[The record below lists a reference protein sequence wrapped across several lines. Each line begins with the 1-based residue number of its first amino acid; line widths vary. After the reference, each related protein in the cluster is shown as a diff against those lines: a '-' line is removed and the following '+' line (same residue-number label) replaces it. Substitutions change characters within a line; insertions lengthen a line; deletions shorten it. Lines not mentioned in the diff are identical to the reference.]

1 MLSTMDPALLAE
13 LHGPAWARLSTLASR
28 NTLDAR
34 EAEEFLALYRSAS
47 KDLSRIQTVAPDSE
61 VSIRLSSIV
70 HRSRMQLTGVPLGLR
85 GSLVQFWVVSLPA
98 ALYSLRWMFLGVFA
112 FFVGISV
119 LTTVWAYNDPAVL
132 EGFGDAEMRRRLAE
146 EDFVDYYFEHPSGF
160 FTVGV
165 WANNAWI
172 AVQWVALGILGFP
185 IVFGLILNAFNVGLS
200 GAIMFEFGHGAE
212 FFRYILPHGI
222 PEISCIL
229 IAAAAGL
236 QIFLAWVVPGPRTR
250 RAALARAARS
260 LITVAL
266 GLVVLLFLSG
276 IIEGFVTPSSL
287 PDVIRIG
294 IGALY
299 TVGIVVYAIVLGRPA
314 LRAGDSGDLSA
325 DRAGYEVVA
334 VD

>member
-1 MLSTMDPALLAE
+1 MDPALLAE
-13 LHGPAWARLSTLASR
+13 LRGPAWARLSTLASR
-28 NTLDAR
+28 NTLTAA
-34 EAEEFLALYRSAS
+34 EAEEFLLLYRSAS

-61 VSIRLSSIV
+61 VSIRLSNII

-85 GSLVQFWVVSLPA
+85 GSLAQFWVVSLPA
-98 ALYSLRWMFLGVFA
+98 ALYSLRWMFLGVFV
-112 FFVGISV
+112 FFVGLSV
-119 LTTVWAYNDPAVL
+119 LTTVWALYTPGAL
-132 EGFGDAEMRRRLAE
+132 ESFGTEEMRRQLAE

-185 IVFGLILNAFNVGLS
+185 VILGLIVNAVNVGLS
-200 GAIMFEFGHGAE
+200 GAVMFEFGHGAE

-222 PEISCIL
+222 PEITCIL

-236 QIFLAWVVPGPRTR
+236 KIFVSWVVPGPLPR

-276 IIEGFVTPSSL
+276 IVEGFVTPSAL
-287 PDVIRIG
+287 PDVVRIG
-294 IGALY
+294 IGAAL

-314 LRAGDSGDLSA
+314 LLAGDTGDLSE
-325 DRAGYEVVA
+325 DRAGYQVVA